1 MSKQIVQ
8 VDCSSFVK
16 QVTKAQLCKGV
27 FYRCQSNWRVVNCT
41 FRCVNNKFAIVRVFL
56 GAKCVPIV
64 VVAICN
70 VSVTFRTNKLTFV
83 PGGFNGVVFRIYG
96 YVVLATNCSNAKDK
110 CALCAIILCFVES
123 CDVCILNGN
132 VRCALDNTNK
142 SRNGNL
148 VQCLSKHK
156 FSLFVNKVVYSN
168 VANKCINQWIAVAHN
183 VGNGKFTN
191 CGQRSVV
198 VQHTKDVLILC
209 QVADDWA
216 NWRLSQRQKQVFQQ
230 VVRLTF
236 GAECRNQIRQSDFIQ
251 HNCKVSNNV
260 HLTVFRLFP
269 AKNKVVD
276 GVFVQ
281 FCNNLVGYNWVAVFV
296 NKTKGVNNGWNSAK
310 FDLFQSA
317 MYTCIALFV
326 HVCVEVLK
334 QWRIQ

>member
-1 MSKQIVQ
+1 MIQNFVVFKQLFQDLVNGVLVKLSKQIVQ

-27 FYRCQSNWRVVNCT
+27 FYRCQLDWRVVNCA
-41 FRCVNNKFAIVRVFL
+41 FRCVNNKFAIVRVFF
-56 GAKCVPIV
+56 GAKRVPIV

-70 VSVTFRTNKLTFV
+70 VSVIFRANKLTFV
-83 PGGFNGVVFRIYG
+83 PGGFNGVVFRIHG
-96 YVVLATNCSNAKDK
+96 DVVLATNCSNAKDK

-142 SRNGNL
+142 SRNGNF

-168 VANKCINQWIAVAHN
+168 VANKCINQWIAIAHN

-216 NWRLSQRQKQVFQQ
+216 NWRLS
-230 VVRLTF
+230 
-236 GAECRNQIRQSDFIQ
+236 
-251 HNCKVSNNV
+251 
-260 HLTVFRLFP
+260 
-269 AKNKVVD
+269 
-276 GVFVQ
+276 
-281 FCNNLVGYNWVAVFV
+281 
-296 NKTKGVNNGWNSAK
+296 
-310 FDLFQSA
+310 
-317 MYTCIALFV
+317 
-326 HVCVEVLK
+326 
-334 QWRIQ
+334 

>member
-1 MSKQIVQ
+1 M
-8 VDCSSFVK
+8 
-16 QVTKAQLCKGV
+16 
-27 FYRCQSNWRVVNCT
+27 
-41 FRCVNNKFAIVRVFL
+41 RVFL
-56 GAKCVPIV
+56 GAKRIPVV

-70 VSVTFRTNKLTFV
+70 VSVTFLANKLTFV
-83 PGGFNGVVFRIYG
+83 PSGFNGVVFRIHG
-96 YVVLATNCSNAKDK
+96 DVVLATNCSNAKDK

-132 VRCALDNTNK
+132 IRWALDNTNK
-142 SRNGNL
+142 SRNGNF

-156 FSLFVNKVVYSN
+156 FPLLVNKVVYSN

-191 CGQRSVV
+191 CGQGSVV
-198 VQHTKDVLILC
+198 VQHTKDVRVLC

-236 GAECRNQIRQSDFIQ
+236 GAEGRNQIRQGDFIQ

-260 HLTVFRLFP
+260 HLTIFRLFL

-281 FCNNLVGYNWVAVFV
+281 FCNNLVGYNRVATFV
-296 NKTKGVNNGWNSAK
+296 RCRKGVNDGWHSAK

-317 MYTCIALFV
+317 VYTCVALFV
-326 HVCVEVLK
+326 NVCIEVLK